1 MTDLKFIA
9 EDVKLRQS
17 INSETFLE
25 GSKFLDSLGTAQMV
39 KQIENTVMK
48 TTKDATSTL
57 AEQSGEEPS
66 LTDDEM
72 KA

>member
-17 INSETFLE
+17 INSATFLE
-25 GSKFLDSLGTAQMV
+25 GSKFLDSLGTAQIV
-39 KQIENTVMK
+39 KQIDDTVMK

-57 AEQSGEEPS
+57 AEQSGEES
-66 LTDDEM
+66 FLIDVEM